1 MILSSENTIF
11 SKKGVER
18 KELLK
23 IDQALIYRSPSK
35 ISTIGYAGK
44 AERVNES
51 TTIPKKYFSE
61 LSKIKGFI
69 SLGTTGV
76 GDSMEHK
83 NIHLYSE
90 QAIYLDGV
98 NRICYLF
105 EDGNELKICEYKKG
119 SRGSRYSSLFKI
131 LEDKLS
137 KLAFA
142 YKDACFL
149 INEKNISQFVVVI
162 NEINIEQN
170 EEKYE
175 LVMSDQIDELS
186 AGVFNIAYWQCKE
199 GDSEVNYTKEVEEA
213 VTINHELINR
223 IESCRDI
230 NVLFKLEEELTT
242 ILAFCKSKIGA
253 LTILKQ

>member
-1 MILSSENTIF
+1 MILSLENTIF
-11 SKKGVER
+11 SKKGAER

-23 IDQALIYRSPSK
+23 NDQALIYRSPSK
-35 ISTIGYAGK
+35 ISTMGYAGK
-44 AERVNES
+44 AERVVES
-51 TTIPKKYFSE
+51 TTIPQKYFSE

-76 GDSMEHK
+76 GDNMEHK

-105 EDGNELKICEYKKG
+105 EDGNKLKVCEYKKG
-119 SRGSRYSSLFKI
+119 SRGSRYSALFKI
-131 LEDKLS
+131 LADKLS
-137 KLAFA
+137 ELAFA
-142 YKDACFL
+142 YQDTCFL
-149 INEKNISQFVVVI
+149 IDERNISQFVIVI
-162 NEINIEQN
+162 NEINTQQSEG
-170 EEKYE
+170 KYE
-175 LVMSDQIDELS
+175 LIMSDKVDELS
-186 AGVFNIAYWQCKE
+186 AGVFNVAYWQYKGE
-199 GDSEVNYTKEVEEA
+199 GHEVNDTNEVKD
-213 VTINHELINR
+213 VFTINHELINR